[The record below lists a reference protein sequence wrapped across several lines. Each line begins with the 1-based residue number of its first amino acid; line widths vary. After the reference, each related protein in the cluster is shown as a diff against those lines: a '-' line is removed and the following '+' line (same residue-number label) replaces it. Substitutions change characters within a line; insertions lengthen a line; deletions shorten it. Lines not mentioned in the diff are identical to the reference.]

1 MRSPRN
7 GRHRLRFGCAIG
19 EHLRC
24 CQRANVPSGAT
35 CRQTKIFVRPLNC
48 RFLLDS
54 QPWST
59 SAILGPSPDRR
70 GCALTRRVY
79 ADSISEESSSHSSS
93 SLVRDARKS
102 GERRAKSVNGSEAAR
117 SPSLSRHGRSATQW
131 RWRKRYAC
139 YIGCADSTCV
149 SHCAYGSPLNLCRRW
164 EEERKNIWPRSR
176 SGLRWLQVPA
186 FLGCVAD
193 GCARWSVRFR
203 ALWRCR
209 VSTSLERGS
218 EGTQPRA
225 R

>member
-1 MRSPRN
+1 LACERLARLRMLSPRN
-7 GRHRLRFGCAIG
+7 ERHRWRFGCAIG

-102 GERRAKSVNGSEAAR
+102 GERRAESGEQSQSMVPKQHAHPASPATAALR
-117 SPSLSRHGRSATQW
+117 PSGDGENATHVISAAPIPHVLATAPTGR
-131 RWRKRYAC
+131 R
-139 YIGCADSTCV
+139 
-149 SHCAYGSPLNLCRRW
+149 
-164 EEERKNIWPRSR
+164 
-176 SGLRWLQVPA
+176 
-186 FLGCVAD
+186 
-193 GCARWSVRFR
+193 
-203 ALWRCR
+203 
-209 VSTSLERGS
+209 
-218 EGTQPRA
+218 
-225 R
+225 